1 MWYSQIPSLL
11 HEDTK
16 FINSCT
22 KLQNQPTVLHP
33 PPKKKHTQQQQLM
46 GKWNIRIVGVYSMS
60 LVSTDHVGLG
70 DGLLEG
76 GEIVSAGADASQN
89 QLLECGASPLCTV
102 GAHLYRCNSH
112 QLTVHTLQH
121 ATCITPF
128 NKQHHTLKHT
138 APHLTTHLT
147 KHSITP
153 YYTQHHILQHIAP
166 HNTLQ
171 HTAPHLTTH
180 STTPYNT
187 QHHTLQYTAPQIT
200 NLLQYRSPNN
210 TLNTTTLQHLSPY
223 NRTQNATLQHIT

>member
-1 MWYSQIPSLL
+1 
-11 HEDTK
+11 
-16 FINSCT
+16 
-22 KLQNQPTVLHP
+22 
-33 PPKKKHTQQQQLM
+33 M

-138 APHLTTHLT
+138 APHLTTHST
-147 KHSITP
+147 TP
-153 YYTQHHILQHIAP
+153 YNTQHHILQHIAP
-166 HNTLQ
+166 Q
-171 HTAPHLTTH
+171 LTTH

-187 QHHTLQYTAPQIT
+187 QHHTLQHTAPHLTTHSIT
-200 NLLQYRSPNN
+200 
-210 TLNTTTLQHLSPY
+210 PY
-223 NRTQNATLQHIT
+223 NTQHHK